1 MLKSCD
7 APITGDKALSYV
19 ERRME
24 FSVDELDK
32 FPKYFLIETVNTCNA
47 RCIMCG
53 IDFDKKE
60 KAIIKKDLFEKIT
73 PEISQHRN
81 HVEKVMLY
89 LDGEP
94 LMDKK
99 LPEKIRSL
107 SWPNLNALYRH
118 LIGARE
124 DIACVRG

>member
-1 MLKSCD
+1 MLKLRDIPVMGNKAISYIENCMWF
-7 APITGDKALSYV
+7 PI
-19 ERRME
+19 
-24 FSVDELDK
+24 DELDI
-32 FPKYFLIETVNTCNA
+32 FPKHFLIETVNTCNA

-53 IDFDKKE
+53 INFDKKA
-60 KAIIKKDLFEKIT
+60 KAIIDKDLFEKIT

-107 SWPNLNALYRH
+107 SWPNLNALYRR

-124 DIACVRG
+124 DIVCVWG